1 MALAEGNCPLKL
13 GLGSGT
19 GKGVWRVMTKG
30 RSGELR
36 EEGASLLLSPWTQV
50 DELLDS
56 EKEPPL
62 SLTFLLIFCQLLHG
76 RLLAPYCLLSPM
88 TDFFFV
94 TFVLR

>member
-1 MALAEGNCPLKL
+1 MAPAGGNYPLKL
-13 GLGSGT
+13 GLGSGA
-19 GKGVWRVMTKG
+19 GKGVWRIMTKG

-36 EEGASLLLSPWTQV
+36 EEGASVLLSPWTQV

-62 SLTFLLIFCQLLHG
+62 SLTFLLIFCQLLPW

-88 TDFFFV
+88 TDFLFV
-94 TFVLR
+94 TFVLC